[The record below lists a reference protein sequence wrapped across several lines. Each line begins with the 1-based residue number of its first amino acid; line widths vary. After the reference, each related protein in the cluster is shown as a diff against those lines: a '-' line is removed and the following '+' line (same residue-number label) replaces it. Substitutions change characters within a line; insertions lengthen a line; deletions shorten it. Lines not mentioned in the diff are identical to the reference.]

1 MPDFESF
8 TDAFDGL
15 EFCLGSLLDAEGQ
28 RMCKYRPILVA
39 AHKDFCAFVVRLDA
53 VVAEGTALQLTC

>member
-1 MPDFESF
+1 MPDSESF
-8 TDAFDGL
+8 TDASNDL

-28 RMCKYRPILVA
+28 RMCKYRLTLVA

-53 VVAEGTALQLTC
+53 VVAEGNALQLTC